1 MEAVTALLTCC
12 GGVISPSQMGSLR
25 VNPDSRPVRIVGTD
39 MTVPCSGQYLAD
51 KFYAVP
57 SGTAPGYVDRLKEI
71 CSKESVD
78 VVFPA
83 SHEEGITFAKNRDVF
98 EEIGTHIAISRFEV
112 LELAFDKKRAFQRL
126 KDRGLPCPDF
136 RAVKSL
142 VEFEDAAAELG
153 IDRRKLV
160 MKPVLTRG
168 GRGAKIL
175 SKESVVQRLL
185 GEKPGYLDANYG
197 EVVAALSELSERDF
211 PELILMQ
218 YLPGTIVS
226 VDFLAKDGKAL
237 IVVPKVRV
245 VGNPS
250 QTIVGK
256 VTRDALV
263 EETTARISEAF
274 GFDYTINME
283 MGRDEEGVALPFDFN
298 PRIAASTAFCTAA
311 GANLIYF
318 ALKMAL
324 GEPVPRVDVKD
335 GVMMFRY
342 FKELYV

>member
-1 MEAVTALLTCC
+1 
-12 GGVISPSQMGSLR
+12 
-25 VNPDSRPVRIVGTD
+25 
-39 MTVPCSGQYLAD
+39 
-51 KFYAVP
+51 
-57 SGTAPGYVDRLKEI
+57 VDRLKEI

-98 EEIGTHIAISRFEV
+98 EEIGTHIAISRHEV
-112 LELAFDKKRAFQRL
+112 LELSFDKKRAFQRL

-175 SKESVVQRLL
+175 SKESVVHRLL

-197 EVVAALSELSERDF
+197 EVVAALSELSDEDF
-211 PELILMQ
+211 PELVLMQ

-263 EETTARISEAF
+263 EDATAKISEAF

-283 MGRDEEGVALPFDFN
+283 MGRDEEGVPLPFDFN

-324 GEPVPRVDVKD
+324 GEPVPQVDVKD

-342 FKELYV
+342 FKELYVQPDSGAV